1 MNELVSVGI
10 AVYNGEKTVE
20 RAIVSILNQ
29 SHKNLE
35 IIIID
40 DNSTDN
46 SFNIC
51 SKFQKDQRIKLF
63 KNEQIWD

>member
-29 SHKNLE
+29 SHK
-35 IIIID
+35 I
-40 DNSTDN
+40 
-46 SFNIC
+46 
-51 SKFQKDQRIKLF
+51 
-63 KNEQIWD
+63 